1 MTKRRRG
8 IVFAATAVILLG
20 FCALAFVAIGYLAA
34 QGTATFDWGAAST
47 AATAAGTLGLAIVT
61 GWLAYTTS
69 VDVSATRRL
78 ADRAEQDAAE
88 RREPIVA
95 IQGFEI
101 GRVIPDPAS
110 PQVKWAITVILTN
123 VGLGPALNVALSP
136 MLKDVSDSIRFS
148 PEMKVLSTLAP
159 TATEKLDFELVT
171 HAPVTVIGEENEY
184 AFFRPSGARCPV
196 HACDSSEQTLVRRRL
211 PRSLAR
217 TEAVPRPARARSR
230 AGGRVTTRQGVGR
243 SGPPGVGTRVGRRTG
258 AGRWMRRERSY
269 CVSWTV
275 STCPWTPGW

>member
-8 IVFAATAVILLG
+8 IVFGATAVILLG

-184 AFFRPSGARCPV
+184 AFSA
-196 HACDSSEQTLVRRRL
+196 Q
-211 PRSLAR
+211 
-217 TEAVPRPARARSR
+217 AVPGAQYKLAIHPSKLWFAGGYLDRSR
-230 AGGRVTTRQGVGR
+230 EPKPFLD
-243 SGPPGVGTRVGRRTG
+243 PPVPEV
-258 AGRWMRRERSY
+258 
-269 CVSWTV
+269 VPV
-275 STCPWTPGW
+275 VV